1 MEQKIAK
8 HLNWYYYGMM
18 ILAVVAATIMYL
30 LIVKGI
36 VLPIDPLST
45 VGKVTQYVVIFDALL
60 TIPLGLYGFKRACS
74 HLLQSLSPDTPT
86 LTEEVYEKYQRY
98 AIARILLVSNSMVL
112 GIAAFYWLGCYQS
125 MLWIA
130 AIGAIGWYFTKP
142 TARKVQLELM
152 PPRDT
157 EETY

>member
-18 ILAVVAATIMYL
+18 LLAVVAATLMYL
-30 LIVKGI
+30 LVVKAV

-45 VGKVTQYVVIFDALL
+45 IGKIIQYVIIFDALI
-60 TIPLGLYGFKRACS
+60 TIPLGLYGFKRACNRM
-74 HLLQSLSPDTPT
+74 LKDLSPDNLA
-86 LTEEVYEKYQRY
+86 LTEEHYRKYQTY
-98 AIARILLVSNSMVL
+98 AAWRIVLVSNAMVL
-112 GIAAFYWLGCYQS
+112 GIVAFYLLGCYQS

-142 TARKVQLELM
+142 TARKIQIELT
-152 PPRDT
+152 PQSNQ
-157 EETY
+157 ETY